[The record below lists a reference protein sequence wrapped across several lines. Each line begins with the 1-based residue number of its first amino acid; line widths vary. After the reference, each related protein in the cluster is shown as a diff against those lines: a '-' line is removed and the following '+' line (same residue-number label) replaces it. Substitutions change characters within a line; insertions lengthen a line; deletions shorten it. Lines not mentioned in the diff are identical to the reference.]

1 VRHGDRTAQ
10 VERWMLN
17 IDPPPF
23 WRFQLG
29 QKIKADGKVDRWQY
43 INYEAPAA
51 ICLDVGVAL
60 AGTGAPQGDRSQGVT
75 ARVCHFITPETE
87 RTCFF
92 FWVVRRNFN
101 LDDPELTV
109 ATRDKNAAIV
119 AEDEAVLT
127 AQQIA
132 MEENPDAVF
141 YNLNIDGGAMWARR
155 VLEKMMDAE
164 RAPPA
169 LHAAE

>member
-1 VRHGDRTAQ
+1 
-10 VERWMLN
+10 L
-17 IDPPPF
+17 
-23 WRFQLG
+23 
-29 QKIKADGKVDRWQY
+29 
-43 INYEAPAA
+43 
-51 ICLDVGVAL
+51 
-60 AGTGAPQGDRSQGVT
+60 
-75 ARVCHFITPETE
+75 RVCHFITPETE

-101 LDDPELTV
+101 IDDPELTV
-109 ATRDKNAAIV
+109 ATREKNAAIV
-119 AEDEAVLT
+119 AEDEVVLT

-164 RAPPA
+164 RAPA
-169 LHAAE
+169 LRAAE